1 MKLQF
6 HGASYD
12 YSPRS
17 FVDTDESETI
27 VKFRGNTYK
36 MRRSVV
42 VTPNPIRNLKYRDL
56 KYRGVTY

>member
-1 MKLQF
+1 MKLHF
-6 HGASYD
+6 HGAPYD

-27 VKFRGNTYK
+27 GKFRGNNYT
-36 MRRSVV
+36 MRRSIV
-42 VTPNPIRNLKYRDL
+42 VTPNPVRNLKYREL